1 MGRLCRIV
9 YLLHEKAGMVDFFFH
24 LSHRQGGNILP
35 PIYLYL
41 KFEFFLNQVY
51 FKLEKNQL
59 VINFILCKFEVVLY
73 VCCSLKKFKF
83 EIDYIFRVSN

>member
-51 FKLEKNQL
+51 FKLEKNQ
-59 VINFILCKFEVVLY
+59 VVTNLFFFL
-73 VCCSLKKFKF
+73 S
-83 EIDYIFRVSN
+83 

>member
-1 MGRLCRIV
+1 MGRLGRIF

-51 FKLEKNQL
+51 FKLEKNQVVTNYFFSL
-59 VINFILCKFEVVLY
+59 NLIFLPAVALEVQV
-73 VCCSLKKFKF
+73 
-83 EIDYIFRVSN
+83 